1 MSKAKTILSWVLRI
15 VSAVILLQTLF
26 FKFTAAPESVYI
38 FSKIGLESFGRI
50 GIGVGELI
58 ASILILLNP
67 TKILGALLAI
77 GLMSGAIF
85 FHLTV
90 LGVVVMNDGGLLLT
104 YAALVWIA
112 SSIVVILHKDEL
124 TRMLTQIRNLIE
136 PDKSKS
142 L

>member
-38 FSKIGLESFGRI
+38 FSKIGLEPFGRI

-67 TKILGALLAI
+67 TKILGSLLAI

-112 SSIVVILHKDEL
+112 SSTVVLLHRNEL
-124 TRMLTQIRNLIE
+124 TRMLTQIRNLIK
-136 PDKSKS
+136 PDKFKS

>member
-38 FSKIGLESFGRI
+38 FSKIGLEPFGRI

-112 SSIVVILHKDEL
+112 SSTVVILHRNEL
-124 TRMLTQIRNLIE
+124 TMMLTQIRNLIK

>member
-67 TKILGALLAI
+67 TKILGSLLAI